1 MPGGVAPR
9 RSRLA
14 LRPWSQGHHPHRE
27 AVPLSPETG
36 TDTNRILPALLCG
49 RKDEGPSHR
58 GGDGRLGSP
67 PPSLTSFPAPA
78 RAGPARLLEEV
89 PAAAREASQD
99 SPSCEWSRR
108 ERGWTAGRTAGG
120 GEGAGVGLAALRVW
134 IGGGLTG
141 RRVLTQPRPASFP
154 GCRSR
159 LGATKPPSSSTSCA
173 CSRGT
178 CGWWRTRG
186 LVCDAAAAPSGPG
199 ALRAPGCGRR
209 PPLWSH

>member
-1 MPGGVAPR
+1 MLGGLAPR

-14 LRPWSQGHHPHRE
+14 LRPWSQGHDPHRE
-27 AVPLSPETG
+27 AVPLSPEMG
-36 TDTNRILPALLCG
+36 TDTKGILPALLCG

-120 GEGAGVGLAALRVW
+120 GDGAGVGLAALRVW
-134 IGGGLTG
+134 SGGSHGKKSPDSAPPCLLPGL
-141 RRVLTQPRPASFP
+141 QESPRCHEATVIFHLL
-154 GCRSR
+154 R
-159 LGATKPPSSSTSCA
+159 LLAWDL
-173 CSRGT
+173 R
-178 CGWWRTRG
+178 
-186 LVCDAAAAPSGPG
+186 LVAHAGPC
-199 ALRAPGCGRR
+199 L
-209 PPLWSH
+209 